1 MDNSRLVFLD
11 LCSGLGGAKLH
22 GGITYKIRG
31 ARGFATHVKHCK
43 GKRKM
48 SDDIETESECGHP
61 CASDEA
67 CDECAGYWERMRAEG
82 LWKNGRWTDKD
93 WRDIL

>member
-1 MDNSRLVFLD
+1 
-11 LCSGLGGAKLH
+11 
-22 GGITYKIRG
+22 
-31 ARGFATHVKHCK
+31 
-43 GKRKM
+43 M